1 MSDPTPSME
10 RIWAPWRI
18 EYVRN
23 DKKEEECFLCRAC
36 EDEDDRDNLMLW
48 RTDYSMCILNRW
60 PYNNGH
66 TLVAPRAHEGDIS
79 DLDDHELLDQ
89 MKCIQRCKDVLS
101 RAVEPDG
108 FNVGLNLGRSGGAG
122 LTTHMHWHIVPRWH
136 GDSNF
141 MLTCAGTKV
150 IPESLYELWELL
162 QQIDKGDSTPEQ

>member
-23 DKKEEECFLCRAC
+23 DDKEEECFLCRAWE
-36 EDEDDRDNLMLW
+36 EDNDRDNLVLW
-48 RTDYSMCILNRW
+48 RTDHSMCILNRW

-66 TLVAPRAHEGDIS
+66 TLVAPRVHKGDIS
-79 DLDDHELLDQ
+79 DMEEHQLLDQ

-108 FNVGLNLGRSGGAG
+108 FNVSSAASDLYKGLP
-122 LTTHMHWHIVPRWH
+122 MHCHVVPLCP
-136 GDSNF
+136 GYSNF
-141 MLTCAGTKV
+141 VLTCAGTKV

-162 QQIDKGDSTPEQ
+162 QQVDTGDSEPEQ